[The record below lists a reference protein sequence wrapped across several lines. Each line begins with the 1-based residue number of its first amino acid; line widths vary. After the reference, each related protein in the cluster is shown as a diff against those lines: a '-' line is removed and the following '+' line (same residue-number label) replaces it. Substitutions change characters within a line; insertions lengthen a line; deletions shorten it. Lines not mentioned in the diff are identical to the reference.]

1 MRLRATLF
9 YTTAILG
16 AATVVT
22 PAWAQ
27 ESDVDAGDSE
37 QVDAE
42 RRSAAIP
49 TIVVTA
55 QKREQSVQD
64 VPISLQVVT
73 GDDLQD
79 MQISGV
85 EDLAGSLPNV
95 FVTKASVSSNVYIRG
110 VGSGANAGFEQAVA
124 TFVDGVYHGRS
135 RYTQSAFV
143 DVERVEVLRGPQSIY
158 FGNNAIGGAFSV
170 VTRSPD
176 LRNWEGNVQASY
188 EIVGNE
194 PVIEAAVGG
203 PLIQDKLGVRIAGR
217 YSDLG
222 GFIENTNSGE
232 DNPQVEDKF
241 VRGTVLA
248 QLGDFW
254 QASFKAEYGKQDSI
268 APFANQLTNC
278 PPAPP
283 FSAATTFSCN
293 YALATGAETELDY
306 RRSSTP
312 GEFGD
317 TEAQEYVFKVE
328 KDNEVGLGIVF
339 QAALSKYD
347 FFLAADTDG
356 TAGNFFSFNT
366 FEAVD
371 QKTLELRFNSPA
383 DSPVEYTFGGYYL
396 ETDTQIDTTLNFPFA
411 NALLTGPLA
420 ALAPYAP
427 LSGDISLNQDE
438 EAMSLFGSVTV
449 PLADTLSVTGGLRY
463 THSRKEGVQSATNAT
478 ANDTFG
484 LSVTPLPDALQP
496 VAAFLTGFNNH
507 TTRGIVQD
515 DDFLPSVSL
524 QYEPSDDLTIYA
536 KFSEGFKAGGLDAV
550 ELTGIPSRLTFAP
563 ETVDS
568 YEIGLKSFLFD
579 RSLSFNIAA
588 FRSDYSDLQQ
598 SVAQFTATSA
608 FITIANVGG
617 LRTQGIEAG
626 AVWQINDN
634 LRFGADV
641 AYLDASYQDY
651 ANAGCTALQA
661 LEAQNAGEVGCSQD
675 LTGRPPP
682 FAPDYSGNVR
692 LGYETPIG
700 DSLKFTLDGAV
711 NFSGG
716 YHVIA
721 DLDPN
726 TRQSAWEKFDLRAGF
741 GDIDDRWN
749 IAVVGRNLG
758 NTVTIGSTNDVV
770 ASAGSYVQQVQ
781 RGRTVALQAR
791 FRFN

>member
-16 AATVVT
+16 AGIIAA

-27 ESDVDAGDSE
+27 ASDEAAESTE
-37 QVDAE
+37 QAE
-42 RRSAAIP
+42 QEDRQVGVP

-64 VPISLQVVT
+64 VPISMQVVT
-73 GDDLQD
+73 GDNLQEL
-79 MQISGV
+79 QIAGA

-95 FVTKASVSSNVYIRG
+95 FVTKDTVSSNVYIRG
-110 VGSGANAGFEQAVA
+110 VGSGSNAGFEQAVA

-170 VTRSPD
+170 VTRTPN
-176 LRNWEGNVQASY
+176 LRNWEGSVQASY
-188 EIVGNE
+188 EFEGKE

-203 PLIQDKLGVRIAGR
+203 PLVEDVLGIRVTGR

-222 GFIENTNSGE
+222 GFIENTATGE
-232 DNPQVEDKF
+232 DNPSVEDKF
-241 VRGTVLA
+241 IRGTLLA
-248 QLGDFW
+248 QLGDAW

-268 APFANQLTNC
+268 APLAVQLTNC
-278 PPAPP
+278 PPEPP
-283 FSAATTFSCN
+283 FTAATTFSCAF
-293 YALATGAETELDY
+293 ALATGAETDLDY
-306 RRSSTP
+306 RRASNP

-317 TEAQEYVFKVE
+317 IEAQEYVFKVE

-356 TAGNFFSFNT
+356 TAGDFFSFNT
-366 FEAVD
+366 FEAVN

-383 DSPVEYTFGGYYL
+383 DSPIDYTFGGYYL
-396 ETDTQIDTTLNFPFA
+396 GTNTLINTTLNFPFA
-411 NALLTGPLA
+411 NVLLAGPLA
-420 ALAPYAP
+420 ALAPFAP
-427 LSGDISLNQDE
+427 LSGDISLDQEE

-449 PLADTLSVTGGLRY
+449 PIVDTFSITGGLRY
-463 THSRKEGVQSATNAT
+463 THSRKDGFQSATNAT
-478 ANDTFG
+478 ANDPFG
-484 LSVTPLPDALQP
+484 LSVTPLPAALQP
-496 VAAFLTGFNNH
+496 VAAFLTGFNDH
-507 TTRGIVQD
+507 TTRGIVED
-515 DDFLPSVSL
+515 DAFLPSVSL
-524 QYEPSDDLTIYA
+524 QYEPTDDLTIYA

-550 ELTGIPSRLTFAP
+550 ELTGIPARLTFEP

-626 AVWQINDN
+626 VVWQISDD
-634 LRFGADV
+634 LQFGADV
-641 AYLDASYQDY
+641 AYLDAAYQDY

-661 LEAQNAGEVGCSQD
+661 LEAQNAGQVGCSQN
-675 LTGRPPP
+675 LTGEAPP
-682 FAPDYSGNVR
+682 FAPEYSGNIR
-692 LGYETPIG
+692 LAYETPIG
-700 DSLKFTLDGAV
+700 NSLKFSVDGAM

-721 DLDPN
+721 DRDPN
-726 TRQSAWEKFDLRAGF
+726 TFQPAWEKFDLRAGF

-749 IAVVGRNLG
+749 LAVVGRNLG
-758 NTVTIGSTNDVV
+758 NTLVVGSANDVV
-770 ASAGSYVQQVQ
+770 ASSGSYTEQVQ
-781 RGRTVALQAR
+781 RGRTIALQAR

>member
-1 MRLRATLF
+1 MRVRATLF

-27 ESDVDAGDSE
+27 AGDDSAADTE
-37 QVDAE
+37 QVEPE
-42 RRSAAIP
+42 RRPTAVP

-55 QKREQSVQD
+55 QKREQSIQD

-73 GDDLQD
+73 GENLQD

-95 FVTKASVSSNVYIRG
+95 FVTKGSVSSNVYIRG

-170 VTRSPD
+170 VTRSPN
-176 LRNWEGNVQASY
+176 LGNWEGSVQASY
-188 EIVGNE
+188 EIEGDE
-194 PVIEAAVGG
+194 PVVEAAVGG
-203 PLIQDKLGVRIAGR
+203 PLIQDRLGIRIAGR

-222 GFIENTNSGE
+222 GYIENTTSGE
-232 DNPQVEDKF
+232 SNPQVEDKF
-241 VRGTVLA
+241 IRGTVLA
-248 QLGDFW
+248 QLGEDW

-278 PPAPP
+278 PPAAP
-283 FSAATTFSCN
+283 FTVASTFSCAFAVAN
-293 YALATGAETELDY
+293 GEETELDY

-317 TEAQEYVFKVE
+317 VEAQEYVFKVE
-328 KDNEVGLGIVF
+328 KDNEVGPGIVF

-347 FFLAADTDG
+347 FLMAADLDG
-356 TAGNFFSFNT
+356 TSGNFFSFNT
-366 FEAVD
+366 FESLD
-371 QKTLELRFNSPA
+371 QKTLELRFNSPV
-383 DSPVEYTFGGYYL
+383 DSPVDFTFGGYYL
-396 ETDTQIDTTLNFPFA
+396 DTDTVIDTTLNFPFSS
-411 NALLTGPLA
+411 ALLNGPLA
-420 ALAPYAP
+420 VLAPFAP
-427 LSGDISLNQDE
+427 LSGDISLDQNE
-438 EAMSLFGSVTV
+438 EAMSLFASMTV
-449 PLADTLSVTGGLRY
+449 PLAETLSLTGGLRY
-463 THSRKEGVQSATNAT
+463 THSRKEGIQSATNAT
-478 ANDTFG
+478 ANDTYG
-484 LSVTPLPDALQP
+484 LSVTPLPDPLQP
-496 VAAFLTGFNNH
+496 VAGLLSGFNKH
-507 TTRGIVQD
+507 TTRGIVQN

-550 ELTGIPSRLTFAP
+550 ELTGIPSRLTFDP
-563 ETVDS
+563 ETVES

-626 AVWQINDN
+626 AVWQITDN
-634 LRFGADV
+634 LQLGADV
-641 AYLDASYQDY
+641 AYLDAAYQDY
-651 ANAGCTALQA
+651 TNAGCTALQA
-661 LEAQNAGEVGCSQD
+661 LEAQNAGQVGCSQD
-675 LTGRPPP
+675 LTGEAPP
-682 FAPDYSGNVR
+682 FAPDYSGNIR
-692 LGYETPIG
+692 IGYEAPIG
-700 DSLKFTLDGAV
+700 NALKFSIDGAV
-711 NFSGG
+711 KFSGG
-716 YHVIA
+716 HHVIA
-721 DLDPN
+721 DRDPN
-726 TRQSAWEKFDLRAGF
+726 TRQSAWEKFDLRVGV
-741 GDIDDRWN
+741 GDIDDRWSV
-749 IAVVGRNLG
+749 AVVGRNLAD
-758 NTVTIGSTNDVV
+758 TLTIGSSNDVT

-781 RGRTVALQAR
+781 RGRTIALQAR
-791 FRFN
+791 FRFD